1 MKPADLVPLTA
12 DSVLCPAPDVVA
24 RDVAG
29 EHLLVPVRSGVTDID
44 SLYTC
49 NAAGAFLFS
58 RLDGRTDVAALARAL
73 AAGFEVGE
81 SEALRDALAFLG
93 DLQESGLAIVVSRS

>member
-1 MKPADLVPLTA
+1 MSARDSVPLTA
-12 DSVLCPAPDVVA
+12 ASVLCPAPDVVA
-24 RDVAG
+24 RDIAG
-29 EHLLVPVRSGVTDID
+29 EHLLVPVRSGITAID

-49 NAAGAFLFS
+49 NASGAFLFS

-81 SEALRDALAFLG
+81 EEALRDALAFLA
-93 DLQESGLAIVVSRS
+93 DLRASGLVTPVSAS